1 MTEDIDSN
9 LSRQRELYGA
19 SLRELADRVMTAL
32 GLTQGR
38 LAEALGL
45 SAPMLSQLLS
55 GRRVKIGN
63 PAVVQRLQ
71 ELLATAE
78 AAPGLTPDE
87 IAARIAAAREV
98 QGTFT
103 TSRQPGEGDHVTA
116 MAVLRRTAS
125 VDDLVDASRLIRDR
139 HPRLA
144 ALLQEAAEDSTRG

>member
-55 GRRVKIGN
+55 GRRIKIGN
-63 PAVVQRLQ
+63 PAVVQRLH
-71 ELLATAE
+71 ELLVTAD
-78 AAPGLTPDE
+78 AAPGLTADE
-87 IAARIAAAREV
+87 IAMRIAAAREV

-103 TSRQPGEGDHVTA
+103 TSRHSGESDRA
-116 MAVLRRTAS
+116 AALAQLRRSAS
-125 VDDLVDASRLIRDR
+125 VDELVDAARLVHDR